1 MTFSYETWHCID
13 FNCIL
18 LRNAWWMLKD
28 LDIYHYYSDLFI
40 CCTYTVFY
48 SNIKNG
54 GNTYDDYQKRTLT
67 SQEASGTSEALD
79 YFGRCHPNHTSSQSQ
94 SEKKPQKISSSDVY
108 HYQST
113 FHILH

>member
-1 MTFSYETWHCID
+1 
-13 FNCIL
+13 
-18 LRNAWWMLKD
+18 MLKD

-94 SEKKPQKISSSDVY
+94 SEKKNPENFIFRCISLPINIS
-108 HYQST
+108 HLT
-113 FHILH
+113 LM